1 MNFLNKRLLSVY
13 LVIFTLTIFI
23 AIIVAYNLIN
33 LYHQS
38 IHQHIE
44 VLLERQKHFFDT
56 FYDEKVTDL
65 EHAVT
70 LYAENPIVQ
79 NLFYQAYQ
87 HQHDPDKLIPIRQEL
102 LNHVKPGW
110 DKMSQR
116 YHFRQLHFHFADK
129 STSFLRVHKPE
140 KFGDSLTDIRY
151 SINYA
156 NEHKKLV
163 KGFETGRIYSGLRAV
178 TPVFSAENEAVIP
191 LHVGSLEIGTSL
203 SPLIQKVSH
212 IIKES
217 DHSHLLNAMVILNE
231 KQTTQKLWPER
242 TQWFNENQRLV
253 NGAAIEVSSDL
264 KFSKEILSNPLLNSL
279 ILQDEHQAYFSD
291 QLSRPIAFISFPFK
305 NIESKVNGLDE
316 HVGHV
321 ILWFDASESIKMV
334 KNRAKAIITMTA
346 LTTIFVLF
354 LFYFLLNKL
363 NSHYRQVEQ
372 LNSQLTTALTELK
385 VKNEK
390 LVQAKWQ
397 AETANFAK
405 SEFLANM
412 SHELRT
418 PMSGVMGF
426 CGLLESAVDK
436 NKYDKVKSHTQ
447 RIIESANKL
456 MALLERL
463 FDLSSLKK
471 KEMDVQ
477 ITCQSFNPILE
488 KLMTQFSEELS
499 AKNINLSVDCPDEI
513 QAEFDQLLITQVI
526 ENLIAN
532 AIAYSEPQT
541 NVNIQVE
548 EGPDNTIKF
557 SIIDQGVGVP
567 DEEFDSIFEKFTL
580 GSRTRTGAGG
590 KGLGLAI
597 SREIIL
603 LHHGDIWVEHNPEG
617 GAKFCFSLPVSQ
629 LG

>member
-1 MNFLNKRLLSVY
+1 
-13 LVIFTLTIFI
+13 
-23 AIIVAYNLIN
+23 
-33 LYHQS
+33 
-38 IHQHIE
+38 
-44 VLLERQKHFFDT
+44 
-56 FYDEKVTDL
+56 
-65 EHAVT
+65 
-70 LYAENPIVQ
+70 
-79 NLFYQAYQ
+79 
-87 HQHDPDKLIPIRQEL
+87 
-102 LNHVKPGW
+102 
-110 DKMSQR
+110 
-116 YHFRQLHFHFADK
+116 
-129 STSFLRVHKPE
+129 
-140 KFGDSLTDIRY
+140 
-151 SINYA
+151 
-156 NEHKKLV
+156 
-163 KGFETGRIYSGLRAV
+163 
-178 TPVFSAENEAVIP
+178 
-191 LHVGSLEIGTSL
+191 
-203 SPLIQKVSH
+203 
-212 IIKES
+212 
-217 DHSHLLNAMVILNE
+217 
-231 KQTTQKLWPER
+231 
-242 TQWFNENQRLV
+242 
-253 NGAAIEVSSDL
+253 
-264 KFSKEILSNPLLNSL
+264 
-279 ILQDEHQAYFSD
+279 
-291 QLSRPIAFISFPFK
+291 
-305 NIESKVNGLDE
+305 
-316 HVGHV
+316 
-321 ILWFDASESIKMV
+321 
-334 KNRAKAIITMTA
+334 MTA

-390 LVQAKWQ
+390 LVKAKWQ

-477 ITCQSFNPILE
+477 IICQSFNPILE